1 MARHDYRCVDCGYA
15 VKDLQ
20 APVLNPFTNVY
31 ALWPVCPKCRIALTR
46 EWAAPAFSIK
56 GYNADNGYSK

>member
-1 MARHDYRCVDCGYA
+1 
-15 VKDLQ
+15 
-20 APVLNPFTNVY
+20 VLNPFTNVY